1 MEFKTNV
8 IRPVECFREGWELIK
23 NQYWL
28 FFGITLV
35 GMLLAGFIPIIGV
48 GVMFCGIY
56 YCLMQKADGQPVR
69 FDGLFKGFSY
79 LLPSLIATLAIIIPT
94 FVMMIFMY
102 GSLFALIYAFTDAR
116 GRVNDAAIIPL
127 FTTIAVEA
135 VIMSLVM
142 GCLHALIMF
151 TYPLIVERGL
161 SGVEAFKLSARAVWR
176 NLSGVVGLILGE
188 FLLGLLGYMFCGVGL
203 YLTLP
208 VMFAAV
214 FVAYRKVFPPAVA
227 GGFSASNYRT
237 PPPPPTFVNQSQYR

>member
-28 FFGITLV
+28 FFAITLV
-35 GMLLAGFIPIIGV
+35 GMLLASLIPIVGIGM
-48 GVMFCGIY
+48 MFCGIY
-56 YCLMQKADGQPVR
+56 YCLLQKANGQSMS

-79 LLPSLIATLAIIIPT
+79 LVPSLIATLAVIIPT
-94 FVMMIFMY
+94 IILMIFMY
-102 GSLFALIYAFTDAR
+102 GSMFAILFAFTNSR
-116 GRVNDAAIIPL
+116 GRIDDAAMIPL
-127 FTTIAVEA
+127 FGTLMVEG
-135 VIMSLVM
+135 VIMGLVL

-161 SGVEAFKLSARAVWR
+161 SGVAAFKLSARAVWK

-188 FLLGLLGYMFCGVGL
+188 FLLGLVGYMLCGVGL

-208 VMFAAV
+208 IMFAGV
-214 FVAYRKVFPPAVA
+214 FVAYRKVFPPVP
-227 GGFSASNYRT
+227 GGYGSTGNRM
-237 PPPPPTFVNQSQYR
+237 PPPPPTFVNESQYR